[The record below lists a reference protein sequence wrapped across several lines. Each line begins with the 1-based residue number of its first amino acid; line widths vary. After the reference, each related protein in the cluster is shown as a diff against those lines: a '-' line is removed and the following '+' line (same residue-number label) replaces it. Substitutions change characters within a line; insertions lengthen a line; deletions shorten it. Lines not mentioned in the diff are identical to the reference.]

1 FFRDEV
7 LWALPQTDEQAEALQ
22 GLLNTTEVI
31 LWQPVVVENI
41 RKDREVHFYVRASGI
56 NGIKAQLRQLT
67 IQYKVLMGDVQG
79 LIEKQIINDTVNPR
93 RSSSYYENYH
103 SMKEIYH
110 WMEEIVKAHSDLL
123 QKIYIGSSYEKRP
136 LYVLKLSKSQEKSKR
151 AIWIDCGIHAR
162 EWISP
167 AFCLWFIGHAIH
179 VRERDQNMT
188 TLLEHFD
195 FYVMPVMNVDGYEYT
210 WSHPSNRLWRKS
222 RSSHGN
228 SKCIGTDMNRNF
240 DAHWCGEGASPYE
253 CQETYCG
260 PYPESEPEVKAVAR
274 FVRDHKD
281 IIKAYITMHSY
292 SQLVLFPYSYTMDK
306 SKDHDELESLARKAA
321 KAIKRTTKKTYRP
334 GAGAQT
340 IYLAPGG
347 SDDWA
352 YDLGIKYSFTIE
364 LRDTG
369 TYGFLLPSKEI
380 KPTCLEA
387 LSAVK
392 EIAQHVLQNL

>member
-1 FFRDEV
+1 MKMRFYLLFFTLFNWIPEKRVFFSFAQDEV
-7 LWALPQTDEQAEALQ
+7 LCARPQTDEQVEALQ
-22 GLLNTTEVI
+22 DLLNTTEVI

-41 RKDREVHFYVRASGI
+41 KKDRDVHFYVRESSI
-56 NGIKAQLRQLT
+56 NSTKAQLRQLT
-67 IQYKVLMGDVQG
+67 IQHKVLVEDVRG
-79 LIEKQIINDTVNPR
+79 LIEDQTTNDTFSPR
-93 RSSSYYENYH
+93 SSSSYYEHYH

-110 WMEEIVKAHSDLL
+110 WMEEAVKVHSDLL

-136 LYVLKLSKSQEKSKR
+136 LYILK
-151 AIWIDCGIHAR
+151 
-162 EWISP
+162 
-167 AFCLWFIGHAIH
+167 AIH
-179 VRERDQNMT
+179 VRERDRTMT
-188 TLLEHFD
+188 RLLEHFD
-195 FYVMPVMNVDGYEYT
+195 FYVMPVVNVDGYVYT

-240 DAHWCGEGASPYE
+240 DARWCGEGASPYE
-253 CQETYCG
+253 CHQIYCG

-274 FVRDHKD
+274 FIRDHKD

-306 SKDHDELESLARKAA
+306 SKDHDELESLAKKAA
-321 KAIKRTTKKTYRP
+321 TAIKRTTMKTYKL

-369 TYGFLLPSKEI
+369 TYGFLLPPHEI

-392 EIAQHVLQNL
+392 EIAQHVLENL